1 MVNYSHDLDIVIPV
15 YNEERILEQSVT
27 RLCAYLRDHM
37 PYAWTV
43 TIADNASTDGTAAI
57 ALRLAE
63 SMPGVSAR
71 ILPRKGRGYALKTAW
86 MESTATVR
94 AYLDVDLS
102 TDLSALP
109 ALIAPLISGH
119 SDISIGT
126 RLASTSRIVR
136 RTKRDLLSRGYNA
149 LLRSTLSIG
158 YSDAQCGFKAITADV
173 AHAVLPYVADTQWFF
188 DTELLTIAERA
199 GLRIHEVPVDWVD
212 DLDSRVDVP
221 QTVREDI
228 VGILRL
234 HRSLRRGEIPIDR
247 IYARMGRTPL
257 EDPDGGGQ
265 HLLGQTVRFCLVGGA
280 STIAYVVLYLVF
292 GVLMDKQAANFGAL
306 IITAVA
312 NTAANRAFT
321 FNVHGGRRLA
331 SHHVQGITIFAF
343 SWALT
348 ASALSL
354 LRVLNP
360 DAGAVSEIIV
370 LTGANLVGTGIR
382 FIVFRYITF
391 RRRDITVGAE
401 DVAAKLDSE
410 PAPAEPATSVA
421 PKQASQSGDSDGE
434 KYADSSRTSGADRD
448 GGASTEGTRTFA
460 SVGIDEPPWLTA
472 ERARTPKRTTD
483 NRTSTDQRQTR

>member
-43 TIADNASTDGTAAI
+43 TIADNASTDNTAAI
-57 ALRLAE
+57 AVRLAE
-63 SMPGVSAR
+63 SVPGVSAR

-86 MESTATVR
+86 TESTAAVR

-136 RTKRDLLSRGYNA
+136 RTKRDLLSRGYNT

-173 AHAVLPYVADTQWFF
+173 ARAVLPYVTDTQWFF

-247 IYARMGRTPL
+247 IYARMGRAPL
-257 EDPDGGGQ
+257 DDPDGGGQ

-280 STIAYVVLYLVF
+280 STIAYVVLFLVL
-292 GVLMDKQAANFGAL
+292 GVFMDTQAANFGAL

-331 SHHVQGITIFAF
+331 SHHVQGIAIFAF

-354 LRVLNP
+354 LHVLNP
-360 DAGAVSEIIV
+360 DAGSVSEIVV

-391 RRRDITVGAE
+391 RRRDITVEAGDVVVKPDAE
-401 DVAAKLDSE
+401 SAPTE
-410 PAPAEPATSVA
+410 PALWTTRESA
-421 PKQASQSGDSDGE
+421 PQSGDGYGKNYADAPHRSSAARSDG
-434 KYADSSRTSGADRD
+434 
-448 GGASTEGTRTFA
+448 GGAAGTRPFV
-460 SVGIDEPPWLTA
+460 SVGIDEPPWFIT
-472 ERARTPKRTTD
+472 EGSRAPKHPTD
-483 NRTSTDQRQTR
+483 NGTSTDQRQTR